1 MNARTQRWTEATATA
16 VKAGQYVAWSASKG
30 TSKGRVVSLHTGKVP
45 GVIGAFTATTDAPA
59 ARVQLYAK
67 TGTGW
72 EATSVH
78 IAQPVYSLA
87 SIDPLPEPTVAATEA
102 VAGSFDDI
110 RSIVED
116 AIKDQAESFGAESPW
131 IYVCDI
137 GPTWAVYQANDG
149 DLWMVDYTID
159 AAGVVTLGDRTEV
172 TKVTSYVPE
181 VEPVDGTT
189 GQPIAEAVRDHIESR
204 LIGAAGA
211 TADGGR
217 IFDVEIIR
225 YGDSKNGRRYPEA
238 VMRTAAPLYE
248 GAKAYDHHRTDAE
261 LNTSTVQGLVGHYR
275 NVEATTTGLKGQL
288 HLLPSALHVAEALD
302 SSLANQAAG
311 LPPLVGI
318 SHDVQTRSRRVGN
331 ITECMQII
339 KVNSSDVVADPAAG
353 GAVTRMVAGGIVTT
367 QITTTTTKGTSMLTF
382 KQLLALLRTTES
394 ANRAALLTEHAS
406 VLTNAGYTGD
416 EALRMAEA
424 VEAPAPVR
432 TTEAAPAYD
441 KTSPLSR
448 VLIRESITEAKLD
461 AAKFTE
467 AITGELPDRFTEA
480 ELATAIVRYQRA
492 TEAAGL
498 TPTVPH
504 VEVTADAV
512 DKFVEAFDLMLDSH
526 KAGGYRSLKH
536 AHHEFGK
543 LTGARQTMSQFDSGY
558 EQDLFRECTT
568 VRRDG
573 ERFMYD
579 SERSTESV
587 TVATFGKIFG
597 DSITRRLIAEYQQ
610 PSLQTW
616 RAIVSSFFNLTDF
629 RTQRI
634 IAMGGYGVLPTV
646 NQGAPYNPL
655 TSPTDEE
662 STYAATKRGGTED
675 WTLEASRND
684 DLRALQRIPQKLGLA
699 AAQTLFRFVWDMIQT
714 NPTLTRDSVAL
725 FNAGHNNTTST
736 ALSSTSLEA
745 TRVKMRTQAAFGD
758 TSDILS
764 LVPKYLLV
772 PSALETLAFQ
782 LCTSAVAIPSGAPVG
797 AASNT
802 PNIHQGMTPIVVDYW
817 NASSATQWYVAADPN
832 MCPTIEL
839 GFLDGKEEPSLF
851 MQADDTTGAPF
862 DADKVVIKVR
872 HIYGGAPIEFRG
884 LQRGNV

>member
-1 MNARTQRWTEATATA
+1 MKPLHAARWTEATATA
-16 VKAGQYVAWSASKG
+16 VKSGQFVEWSASKG
-30 TSKGRVVSLHTGKVP
+30 TTRGRVMSVHKGNVP
-45 GVIGAFTATTDAPA
+45 GVISKTTATPEAPA
-59 ARVQLYAK
+59 ARVQLWAK
-67 TGTGW
+67 NGDGW
-72 EATSVH
+72 EATGTY
-78 IAQPVYSLA
+78 IAYGIDGLS
-87 SIDPLPEPTVAATEA
+87 SIEELTAPTVQATES
-102 VAGSFDDI
+102 VDTPGSFDDL
-110 RSIVED
+110 RAKVRD
-116 AIKDQAESFGAESPW
+116 ALRERIGEVSGTSDVSL
-131 IYVCDI
+131 YVCDM
-137 GPTWAVYQANDG
+137 GVSWAVYDLNYED
-149 DLWMVDYTID
+149 DLWLVDYTVD
-159 AAGVVTLGDRTEV
+159 AAGVVTLGDPIEV
-172 TKVTSYVPE
+172 TKRTLY
-181 VEPVDGTT
+181 EPVL
-189 GQPIAEAVRDHIESR
+189 AEAVDDHIEGR
-204 LIGAAGA
+204 LLGAAGA
-211 TADGGR
+211 TPDGGR

-238 VMRTAAPLYE
+238 VMRKSAPLYE

-275 NVEATTTGLKGQL
+275 NIEATTTGLKGQL

-302 SSLANQAAG
+302 SSLVNQAAG

-318 SHDVQTRSRRVGN
+318 SHDVQTRSRRVGS
-331 ITECMQII
+331 ITECMEIL

-367 QITTTTTKGTSMLTF
+367 QVTTTTTKGTSMLTF

-406 VLTNAGYTGD
+406 VLFNAGYTGD

-424 VEAPAPVR
+424 VTVPVAPERV
-432 TTEAAPAYD
+432 TEAATYD

-448 VLIRESITEAKLD
+448 VLIRETITEAKLD
-461 AAKFTE
+461 ASKFTE

-480 ELATAIVRYQRA
+480 DLAKTIAHQVRA
-492 TEAAGL
+492 VEAAGL

-504 VEVTADAV
+504 IEVTADAH
-512 DKFVEAFDLMLDSH
+512 DKFVEAFDLMLDTHRS
-526 KAGGYRSLKH
+526 GGFRSLKEAYVKH
-536 AHHEFGK
+536 GE
-543 LTGARQTMSQFDSGY
+543 LTGTGPRASSLFDSDFN
-558 EQDLFRECTT
+558 QRLFRECTS
-568 VRRDG
+568 VKRDG

-579 SERSTESV
+579 SDRSTESV
-587 TVATFGKIFG
+587 TTSTFAEIFG
-597 DSITRRLIAEYQQ
+597 DSITRRMTAEYQQ

-616 RAIVSSFFNLTDF
+616 RAIVSSFFNLSDF

-634 IAMGGYGVLPTV
+634 VAMGGYGVLPTV

-655 TSPTDEE
+655 TTPTDEE

-699 AAQTLFRFVWDMIQT
+699 AAQTLFRFVWEMVQA

-725 FNAGHNNTTST
+725 FNAAHNNTTTT
-736 ALSSTSLEA
+736 ALSSTALEA
-745 TRVKMRTQAAFGD
+745 SRVKMRTQAAYAD

-817 NASSATQWYVAADPN
+817 NASSATQWYLAADPA
-832 MCPTIEL
+832 MCPTIEV
-839 GFLDGKEEPSLF
+839 GFLDGKEDPSLF

-872 HIYGGAPIEFRG
+872 HIYGGAVTEFRG
-884 LQRGNV
+884 FQRGNT